1 MSYPQVVD
9 LGTVLEEVPHT
20 WPHLVPQISQ
30 LFEAGQ
36 GVERAVCLQS
46 NARLNNFASENPFS
60 CPLLSLLNYVR
71 SEPYGDVRHINAD
84 EPIPGG
90 NASHRNTGAVRN
102 ANRVIYH

>member
-1 MSYPQVVD
+1 MPVPYPQVVD

-20 WPHLVPQISQ
+20 WPHVVPQISQ

-46 NARLNNFASENPFS
+46 DARVNDFTYLH

-71 SEPYGDVRHINAD
+71 CEPYGEVQQIDAD
-84 EPIPGG
+84 KLIPRG
-90 NASHRNTGAVRN
+90 NASHRHTDAVRN
-102 ANRVIYH
+102 ANGVIYH